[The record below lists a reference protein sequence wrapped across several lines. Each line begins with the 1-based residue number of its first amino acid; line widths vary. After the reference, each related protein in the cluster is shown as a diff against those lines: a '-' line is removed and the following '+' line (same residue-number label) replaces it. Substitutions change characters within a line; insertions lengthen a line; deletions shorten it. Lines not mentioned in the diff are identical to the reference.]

1 MNVCPV
7 CRNVNSNDATVC
19 RYCRSTLTPPAVAA
33 VISRSRPRWPWFAG
47 GAAALVLL
55 VGIGSFALSGGNTA
69 AAVEPAAEGVA
80 ITVGTGEGPSLEFE
94 PTSVSAPPNT
104 PVALTFTNQSTL
116 PHNLTFQNEITAK
129 TADIGEGVSETL
141 NFTTPGPGSYQFVCT
156 IHPGMDGE
164 LAVQ

>member
-55 VGIGSFALSGGNTA
+55 VAIGSFALSGGNTA

-141 NFTTPGPGSYQFVCT
+141 NFTTPGPGSYPFVCT
-156 IHPGMDGE
+156 IHPGMDGA
-164 LAVQ
+164 LTVQ